1 MLRKVL
7 GAFKTSPV
15 AAMEIEAS
23 ILSVKIRFEKICQN
37 YAYRTLLLGQ
47 NHPIRKRVPESF
59 PSNRNEEIE
68 INWNK
73 YLDWNQRD
81 QLNIKIYPIQLY
93 RILNSIAGVI
103 PSLNI
108 ENMGPQKWPPWKENP
123 INFMASKNDIEQ
135 YHNQEIKEI
144 LLKKGIIGYPEGS
157 KQKNQKI
164 GAGLYLLNGVKRH
177 SKKTEIYAWN
187 LGYN

>member
-15 AAMEIEAS
+15 KAMEIEAS
-23 ILSVKIRFEKICQN
+23 ILPVKIRFEKICQN

-81 QLNIKIYPIQLY
+81 QLNIKIYPTQLY

-108 ENMGPQKWPPWKENP
+108 ENMGPQKWAPWRENP
-123 INFMASKNDIEQ
+123 INFMALKNDIER
-135 YHNQEIKEI
+135 HHSQEIKEI
-144 LLKKGIIGYPEGS
+144 LQNKGIIGYPEGS
-157 KQKNQKI
+157 KQKN
-164 GAGLYLLNGVKRH
+164 
-177 SKKTEIYAWN
+177 
-187 LGYN
+187 